1 MESERDVYN
10 NTYISF
16 ADTTFTCT
24 SCPRRDRVAGPKIP
38 VFIKRD
44 ERVVSPCFSL
54 PSLPPLP
61 PSSHSPP
68 SKSFFS
74 GKPGGTA
81 IIAFHQ
87 YSSGSDLVLAM
98 YSYMVGYIAMA
109 SMLARQKTPN
119 PILFHFF
126 LSFSLSCLLSVRSIL
141 PRLEV
146 GGAAVDSSTVQRV
159 HKITCACLSCFP
171 NIKHVVM

>member
-1 MESERDVYN
+1 MESERDVCN

-16 ADTTFTCT
+16 ADSQVSLLTCT

-38 VFIKRD
+38 VFIRRD

-74 GKPGGTA
+74 GKPGATA

-98 YSYMVGYIAMA
+98 YNYIAMA

-119 PILFHFF
+119 QILFHFF
-126 LSFSLSCLLSVRSIL
+126 LFFSLSCLLSVRSIL
-141 PRLEV
+141 RRLEV

-159 HKITCACLSCFP
+159 HKITCACFSCFP